1 VERIKKIKKS
11 HIIAAILIFSAILAG
26 ILFSRRPEHERITYN
41 QFIQAVEEG
50 RIEKVYLDNS
60 EQILGEYKS
69 GETFI
74 TDNPRTENFKEFL
87 LVQGIIVDEVKEKIQ
102 GEQIFSTIVTLS
114 IFGVLIFAVNRN
126 VSKQKQGKAGKS
138 IFNAILPENVN
149 VNFSNIAGNE
159 EAKESIQELVDFIKN
174 PEKYAKYGARL
185 PRGVILYGSPGTG
198 KTLMAKAVAGESGV
212 PFIAVS
218 GSDFVQVYVGVG
230 ASRIRELFK
239 KARSYGKCVIFIDEI
254 DALGKKRDG
263 GVDGG
268 GNDERDQTLNALLS
282 EMSGFQDNEGIVVIA
297 ATNRLDT
304 LDEALL
310 RPGRFDRHIEIQ
322 LPDIKSRL
330 KILELHSRNK
340 PLDKGVNLEKVAQQ
354 TVYFSGA
361 KLENLLNE
369 AAILAAK
376 RSSGSIQAQDIDKA
390 FYTVIVGAEKKDR
403 STISEQ
409 DRRVTAYHEAG
420 HALITKLTAPENRV
434 SRITI
439 IPSTKGAGGFSMNI
453 PPDRMYH
460 KKKDMENS
468 IRIALAGRASEEL
481 VFGEAN
487 VTTGAANDLE
497 KATDTLLN
505 MIRRFGMN
513 SRSGLLNY
521 DVLYNNG
528 FRQVQDD
535 IIEECRTHM
544 DELYQEVKELLQKN
558 RRVLGAIAESLLT
571 HETLEEKDL
580 DLIIQAFAKAG

>member
-1 VERIKKIKKS
+1 MKKIKKS

-390 FYTVIVGAEKKDR
+390 FYTVIAGAEKKDR

>member
-390 FYTVIVGAEKKDR
+390 FYTVIAGAEKKDR